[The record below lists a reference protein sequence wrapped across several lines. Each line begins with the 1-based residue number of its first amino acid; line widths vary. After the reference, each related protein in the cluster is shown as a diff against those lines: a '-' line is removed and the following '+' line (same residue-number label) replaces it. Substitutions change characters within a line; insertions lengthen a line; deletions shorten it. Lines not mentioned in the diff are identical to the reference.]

1 MKKKQIIAL
10 TLGVLLSSTLVAD
23 PSIAQATTTDEVK
36 SKIEANQ
43 NKIDELEDKKSG
55 LQESKSESAQ
65 KLDEAKA
72 NFNKQNEL
80 LTQTREKV
88 FGFEKEINTLQK
100 QIDEFEA
107 KIRNIEDEIT
117 KVKEAILKKQDE
129 LTLKEEILGKRIRNT
144 YMSNIADRMIYML
157 IESKNFGDLISNIAN
172 INIIIKT
179 DQELIT
185 DIENDKAII
194 EEEQV
199 NLINKEKELNDN
211 KNSIVISQN
220 KLIDDKAEVEKLEA
234 EYATE
239 AEKLKELEDI
249 RTNEYNALNQEEK
262 AIQEEISR
270 YEHDTTNLEEY
281 FKNLSKGPAQTS
293 KPQVENESNSN
304 ESINNGNSSNSGNN
318 NNNTSNDNSS
328 NDNNQENTSQGG
340 QASTGF
346 IKPLSAPITSHYGQR
361 THPITGK
368 PGTFHSGTDFG
379 APTGTPVKAIASG
392 TVTTAGW
399 NNSFGNMVV
408 IDHGNGYSSLYA
420 HNSSLNVSVGQK
432 VSQGQVVSLVGSTGN
447 STGPH
452 LHLEMRYNGSHVNP
466 ENYIR

>member
-88 FGFEKEINTLQK
+88 FSFEKEINNLQK
-100 QIDEFEA
+100 QIDEFEV
-107 KIRNIEDEIT
+107 KIKNIEDEIT
-117 KVKEAILKKQDE
+117 KVKEAIVKKQDE
-129 LTLKEEILGKRIRNT
+129 LILKEEILGKRIRNT

-194 EEEQV
+194 EQEQI
-199 NLINKEKELNDN
+199 NLINKEKELNDS

-220 KLIDDKAEVEKLEA
+220 KVIEDKSQVEKLEA
-234 EYATE
+234 EYAIE
-239 AEKLKELEDI
+239 AEKLKDLEDA
-249 RTNEYNALNQEEK
+249 RTSEYNALNEEEK

-281 FKNLSKGPAQTS
+281 FKNLSKGPTQTP
-293 KPQVENESNSN
+293 KPPVEAESNNTNSGSSTNNEST
-304 ESINNGNSSNSGNN
+304 
-318 NNNTSNDNSS
+318 NNTSNDN
-328 NDNNQENTSQGG
+328 NNQENTSQGG
-340 QASTGF
+340 QASSTGF

-361 THPITGK
+361 THPITGI

-399 NNSFGNMVV
+399 HNAFGNMVV

-466 ENYIR
+466 ENYIK